1 MCQDKTQSLI
11 QPGGASVAIGPKKL
25 EKPFNPPQEEEAVFC
40 LEELAS
46 RLGCFFFPWD
56 IS

>member
-1 MCQDKTQSLI
+1 MSRLVWYACQHKTQSLI

-25 EKPFNPPQEEEAVFC
+25 EKLFNPSQEEEAM
-40 LEELAS
+40 L
-46 RLGCFFFPWD
+46 CFKR